1 MGVRETLNKQKWVGA
16 AFAAVLILAAG
27 GLVTYT
33 EWPQHH
39 FSGKTAFYTDDEGQ
53 TWFID
58 SVYKTTP
65 FDHDGKQAVRAVIY
79 SYEHGGKQF
88 CAYLMRDNPSD
99 KKRLDDA
106 VATAAAAG
114 KPPSSV
120 DLFENQGILNNMQIK
135 QLGPGHPWV
144 PILGPDGS
152 NVTTVGLESHDD
164 GTLDIVYAE

>member
-16 AFAAVLILAAG
+16 ALAAFLILAAG
-27 GLVTYT
+27 GILTYT
-33 EWPQHH
+33 QWPQHH

-79 SYEHGGKQF
+79 SYDHGGKQF

-99 KKRLDDA
+99 KKRLDGA
-106 VATAAAAG
+106 VSGGGQPRASRHHRWIY
-114 KPPSSV
+114 SS
-120 DLFENQGILNNMQIK
+120 DLGILNNMQIK
-135 QLGPGHPWV
+135 QPGPGHPWV
-144 PILGPDGS
+144 PILGPGRFQRD
-152 NVTTVGLESHDD
+152 HRRP
-164 GTLDIVYAE
+164 